1 MTTPSA
7 TNNQIINMLSLG
19 RNNEKKNFLDSV
31 KKIFEG
37 YKSILEIY
45 RGNIIV
51 PANFSANTQFVKS
64 RKITFIV
71 ININKSIDI
80 LHYLL
85 KINGVYIGTRKTH
98 HLQERPK
105 TILGMMKSRS
115 QNNLNNVWNNVR
127 NGNSENNNQKA
138 FNENQKA
145 KIANLQ
151 LYLTNAIAR
160 CNTYISGIS
169 NELNLNYQSQYISPL
184 HSTSQHSVTYGMNNI
199 GNISGSLPNSTI
211 IATSYS
217 RPRTNISNTTHPIT
231 PSYLSTTSS
240 IGRGGANKIKK
251 NKNDKKT
258 KSDKVKSNKKQER
271 KPKK

>member
-1 MTTPSA
+1 MIRKTIMTTPSA

-19 RNNEKKNFLDSV
+19 RNNEKKKFLDSV

-45 RGNIIV
+45 LGNITNNTQV
-51 PANFSANTQFVKS
+51 NNTQFVKS

-98 HLQERPK
+98 HLDNNRPK

-115 QNNLNNVWNNVR
+115 QNNLKNVWNNVR
-127 NGNSENNNQKA
+127 DGNSENNNQKA

-211 IATSYS
+211 IARS
-217 RPRTNISNTTHPIT
+217 ISSARSLPIALN
-231 PSYLSTTSS
+231 YLSTTGSK
-240 IGRGGANKIKK
+240 GGANKT
-251 NKNDKKT
+251 KNDKKT
-258 KSDKVKSNKKQER
+258 KSHQYAKKLKKIVSNKKLSYF
-271 KPKK
+271 